1 MLMSQITLPEVLTID
16 EVAEYL
22 RLPQEAVI
30 RQTLLG
36 NIPGQKIE
44 NNWRFLKV
52 AIDEWLSS
60 PSHRYILIQQAG
72 AFADD
77 DSLADLRTSIYEA
90 RGRAEVDEDEE
101 I

>member
-1 MLMSQITLPEVLTID
+1 MAMLMSQITLPEVLTID

-60 PSHRYILIQQAG
+60 PSH
-72 AFADD
+72 
-77 DSLADLRTSIYEA
+77 
-90 RGRAEVDEDEE
+90 
-101 I
+101 

>member
-1 MLMSQITLPEVLTID
+1 MTKAVLPEVLTIE

-30 RQTLLG
+30 RQALSG
-36 NIPGQKIE
+36 NIPGRKIE
-44 NNWRFLKV
+44 DNWRFLKV

-60 PSHRYILIQQAG
+60 PHNRAILIQQAG
-72 AFADD
+72 VFADD
-77 DSLADLRTSIYEA
+77 DSLADLRSSIYAA
-90 RGRAEVDEDEE
+90 RGRAEFEGDDN